1 MNTPTKC
8 KGRIR
13 RNRIDLGPCNFKEWK
28 DGYCKIHHPDEKKR
42 KNSDRIKVKENLYQQ
57 GMKNKKEAMDEHVK
71 SVAVRFAEW
80 IKNRS
85 GEEKMCLIDNAW
97 FFDSDE
103 EGIYELNEAD
113 LFDKFTEEEKLK

>member
-57 GMKNKKEAMDEHVK
+57 GMKNKKEAMYKHAK
-71 SVAVRFAEW
+71 SVAIMFAEW
-80 IKNRS
+80 IGENKYHSYFEGKWKRGITEGEFTTDELFKKS
-85 GEEKMCLIDNAW
+85 GL
-97 FFDSDE
+97 
-103 EGIYELNEAD
+103 
-113 LFDKFTEEEKLK
+113 